1 MAPQN
6 EDWHGFV
13 RLAYPSLDPAAA
25 EALGLCNSQQQ
36 THQKHPH
43 AAAAAAAAPAA
54 ADPDKDLQVEDS
66 DDLPTDAEATLM
78 LLRDQLYPD
87 PAAAAAAALAA
98 KQSRSAKRSR
108 SAPGPSKAAAAAVT
122 AAAAAATAARQL
134 PPIILKSQ
142 LYTVLADKT
151 AVDRDVE
158 QLRQQGRARLF
169 KLAIGEPLGVI
180 LSKCTCTLCLVLCML
195 TPLLMHL

>member
-1 MAPQN
+1 
-6 EDWHGFV
+6 V
-13 RLAYPSLDPAAA
+13 KLSYPSLDPTSVD
-25 EALGLCNSQQQ
+25 EPLPGSLQQQ
-36 THQKHPH
+36 AFQLQPH
-43 AAAAAAAAPAA
+43 AAAGTAAAAAAPTAA
-54 ADPDKDLQVEDS
+54 GSANNDFLQLEDTE
-66 DDLPTDAEATLM
+66 DLPTDAEATVM
-78 LLRDQLYPD
+78 LLRNQLYPD

-98 KQSRSAKRSR
+98 KQSRSAKRSK

-169 KLAIGEPLGVI
+169 KLAFGESLLTLLGCVLPSWCTKI
-180 LSKCTCTLCLVLCML
+180 CTVTCYVLSHC
-195 TPLLMHL
+195 

>member
-1 MAPQN
+1 
-6 EDWHGFV
+6 
-13 RLAYPSLDPAAA
+13 L
-25 EALGLCNSQQQ
+25 QQQ
-36 THQKHPH
+36 AHQKHPH

-54 ADPDKDLQVEDS
+54 ADTDNDVQL
-66 DDLPTDAEATLM
+66 DDWEYLPTDAEATVM

-108 SAPGPSKAAAAAVT
+108 SAPGPSKAAAAAVA

-134 PPIILKSQ
+134 PPLLLKSQ

-151 AVDRDVE
+151 AVDKDVE

-169 KLAIGEPLGVI
+169 KLAFGAFIRCHVSFCDLF
-180 LSKCTCTLCLVLCML
+180 LN
-195 TPLLMHL
+195 H

>member
-1 MAPQN
+1 MQDGGSA
-6 EDWHGFV
+6 DRV
-13 RLAYPSLDPAAA
+13 RLVYPSLDPT
-25 EALGLCNSQQQ
+25 LGDDSVPGSLQQQ
-36 THQKHPH
+36 AHQLQPH
-43 AAAAAAAAPAA
+43 AAAADTAAVSAAPA
-54 ADPDKDLQVEDS
+54 DVDDDDFFQLEDLGH
-66 DDLPTDAEATLM
+66 LPTDAEATVM
-78 LLRDQLYPD
+78 LLRSQLYPD

-98 KQSRSAKRSR
+98 KQTRSAKRSR
-108 SAPGPSKAAAAAVT
+108 NAPGPSKAAAAAVT

-169 KLAIGEPLGVI
+169 KLAFGG
-180 LSKCTCTLCLVLCML
+180 
-195 TPLLMHL
+195 LLHKSSPASI